1 MKHAG
6 FTLIEVVVALG
17 ILALSI
23 AGLLSLLT
31 SSQNRIG
38 KSMEEWK
45 NMHMLAQ
52 AAEYAVQNGF
62 SVSGLEYS
70 PIKGPEGN
78 IEFLLFVRHNGKPS
92 LDEEAVDRVVKAAH
106 ETLDGVSSRHR
117 G

>member
-52 AAEYAVQNGF
+52 AAEFTLIIRTRRDCRTN
-62 SVSGLEYS
+62 S
-70 PIKGPEGN
+70 
-78 IEFLLFVRHNGKPS
+78 
-92 LDEEAVDRVVKAAH
+92 
-106 ETLDGVSSRHR
+106 ETSSISFP
-117 G
+117 